1 MSNDELSL
9 KVKNAIEESLEL
21 KKLVLQQKLYKI
33 LVEMGELVV
42 SSIINGGK
50 VLICGNGGSAA
61 DAQHLTAEFLIRLTS
76 EVNREGIPAISLL
89 QDSSTFT
96 AAINDFDPK
105 DLFKR
110 NLQTLAKPEDI
121 LLAISTSGDSENIV
135 QVLRTAKE
143 IDVKTLGFLGSDGG
157 DSLQYCDLSF
167 IVPSNKTARVQE
179 VHITAGHALIEYVEA
194 KLLKEEFLKLRLP

>member
-1 MSNDELSL
+1 MSNELSL

-42 SSIINGGK
+42 SSIIKGGK

-110 NLQTLAKPEDI
+110 NLQTLAKSEDI

-135 QVLRTAKE
+135 QVLKTAKE
-143 IDVKTLGFLGSDGG
+143 IDIKTLGFLGSDGG
-157 DSLQYCDLSF
+157 DSLKYCDLSF

-194 KLLKEEFLKLRLP
+194 KLLKEGFLKLS

>member
-1 MSNDELSL
+1 MSDELSL
-9 KVKNAIEESLEL
+9 IVKNAIQESLDL
-21 KKLVLQQKLYKI
+21 KKLVLHQKLYKI

-42 SSIINGGK
+42 KSILIGGK

-96 AAINDFDPK
+96 AAINDFEPK

-121 LLAISTSGDSENIV
+121 LLAISTSGKSENIV
-135 QVLRTAKE
+135 QVLKAPKE
-143 IDVKTLGFLGSDGG
+143 IDIKTLGFLGSSGG
-157 DSLQYCDLSF
+157 ESLKYCDLPF

-179 VHITAGHALIEYVEA
+179 VHITAGHALIEYVEGR
-194 KLLKEEFLKLRLP
+194 LIQEGFLKLC

>member
-121 LLAISTSGDSENIV
+121 LLAIYTSGDSENIV
-135 QVLRTAKE
+135 QVLKTAKE

-194 KLLKEEFLKLRLP
+194 KLLKEGFLKLS

>member
-1 MSNDELSL
+1 MSDELSL
-9 KVKNAIEESLEL
+9 KVKNAIEESVDL
-21 KKLVLQQKLYKI
+21 KKLVLHQKLYKI

-42 SSIINGGK
+42 QSILNGGK

-96 AAINDFDPK
+96 AAINDFEPK
-105 DLFKR
+105 YLFKR

-121 LLAISTSGDSENIV
+121 LLAISTSGKSESIV
-135 QVLRTAKE
+135 QVLKAAKE
-143 IDVKTLGFLGSDGG
+143 IDIKTLGFLGSGG
-157 DSLQYCDLSF
+157 GESLKYCDLSF

-179 VHITAGHALIEYVEA
+179 VHITAGHALIEYVEGR
-194 KLLKEEFLKLRLP
+194 LIQEGFLKLG

>member
-143 IDVKTLGFLGSDGG
+143 IDVKTLGFLASDGG

-194 KLLKEEFLKLRLP
+194 KLLKEGFLKLS